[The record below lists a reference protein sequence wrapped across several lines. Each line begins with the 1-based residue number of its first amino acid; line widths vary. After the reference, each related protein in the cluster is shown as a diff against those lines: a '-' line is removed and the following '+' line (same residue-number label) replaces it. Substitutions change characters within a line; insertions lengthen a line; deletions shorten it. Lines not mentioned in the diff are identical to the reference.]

1 MNNQYQ
7 NLGKDTADK
16 INDLGF
22 HVVESLFD
30 IASPIISTVGGI
42 DIKQS
47 NNSNP
52 ICNIKETDSEIKILF
67 LLPGVTKED
76 INILLRNKELEVSAE
91 TSLRDDALWN
101 HIKEKKFFKII
112 KIPSSIEQ
120 SDLNVK
126 YENGVLKIVINKNIK
141 NNKGG
146 SKIEID

>member
-1 MNNQYQ
+1 MNNQYK
-7 NLGKDTADK
+7 NLGKNTADK

-42 DIKQS
+42 DIQQS

-52 ICNIKETDSEIKILF
+52 ICNIKETDTKIKILF
-67 LLPGVTKED
+67 LFPGVKKED
-76 INILLRNKELEVSAE
+76 INILLRNKELEVNAE
-91 TSLRDDALWN
+91 TSIREETLWD
-101 HIKEKKFFKII
+101 HLKEKKFFKVI
-112 KIPSSIEQ
+112 KIPSNIEQ

-126 YENGVLKIVINKNIK
+126 FENGVLKIVINKNTNI
-141 NNKGG
+141 NKGG

>member
-7 NLGKDTADK
+7 NLGKDTVDK

-22 HVVESLFD
+22 QVVESLFD
-30 IASPIISTVGGI
+30 IASPIISTVGGVN
-42 DIKQS
+42 IKQS

-52 ICNIKETDSEIKILF
+52 MCNIKENDTEIKILF
-67 LLPGVTKED
+67 LLPGVKKED
-76 INILLRNKELEVSAE
+76 INILLRNNELEVSAK
-91 TSLRDDALWN
+91 TSLRDNTLWE
-101 HIKEKKFFKII
+101 HLKEKKFFKVI
-112 KIPSSIEQ
+112 KIPSNIEQ

-126 YENGVLKIVINKNIK
+126 FENCVLKIVINKNTK